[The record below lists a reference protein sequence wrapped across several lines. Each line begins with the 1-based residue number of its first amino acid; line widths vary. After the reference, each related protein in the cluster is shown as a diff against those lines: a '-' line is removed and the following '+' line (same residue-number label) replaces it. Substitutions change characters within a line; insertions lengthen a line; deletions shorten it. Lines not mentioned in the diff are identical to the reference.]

1 MLNRLHIKKQ
11 SGGLRTV
18 NAVLDGV
25 RVPDFIV
32 YPQAIEKYPDERG
45 FLAYVERQAR
55 AILEL
60 DRDARLRKNPAAA

>member
-1 MLNRLHIKKQ
+1 VLNRVHIKKQ
-11 SGGLRTV
+11 RGGLRTV

-25 RVPDFIV
+25 RVPEFTV

-60 DRDARLRKNPAAA
+60 DRDARLRKNQAA